1 MLIAIMIVAI
11 LLLLLLII
19 KFKVHAFVALIIVS
33 LLYRTRCSDSG
44 RKILPTLLG
53 GFGNTLAAVALLV
66 GLGAMIGRLLEIIW
80 RSQSACRF
88 TNQ

>member
-33 LLYRTRCSDSG
+33 LLTA
-44 RKILPTLLG
+44 
-53 GFGNTLAAVALLV
+53 LA
-66 GLGAMIGRLLEIIW
+66 GCNDW
-80 RSQSACRF
+80 STS
-88 TNQ
+88 